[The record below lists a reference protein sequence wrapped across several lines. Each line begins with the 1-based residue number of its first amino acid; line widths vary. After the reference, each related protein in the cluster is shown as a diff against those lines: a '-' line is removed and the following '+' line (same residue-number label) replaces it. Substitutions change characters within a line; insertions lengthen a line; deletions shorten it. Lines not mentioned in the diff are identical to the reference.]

1 MNNNQIG
8 KQVEATA
15 KSLLKDSKYSD
26 EFVDI
31 NISDEGV
38 MFILFKNKKRIE
50 AIYLEDYDEFLNKK
64 TAVLSAVLTKIVSV
78 IEEV

>member
-8 KQVEATA
+8 KWVEATA